1 MPSYTVTVSTGSQWF
16 AGTDDYIYITLVGTE
31 RCSERTLLDKP
42 LYNDFERGAVDSYDV
57 RVGEDLGDIVLV
69 KIEKKKYWVH
79 DDWYCR
85 YITVKTP
92 SGEYLEFPCFRWLVD
107 EKEVVLRD
115 GRAHLPQDDK
125 TSLVKQHRQ
134 KELDMRRKT
143 YRWKEWQ
150 PGFPMSIDANRHKD
164 LPRDIQFDSEKGVDF
179 VLNYS
184 KAIENLFVNHFMH
197 MFQSSWNDFAD
208 FEKIFVRIKN
218 TISEYVMQHWR
229 EDFMFGYQ
237 FLNGCNPVIIK
248 KCTKL
253 PEKFPVTHE
262 MVSVS
267 LERDM
272 TLQEEIEAGN
282 IYIADYEVL
291 DGISPNSTDP
301 CTLQYLAAPI
311 CLLYKTAR
319 NKILPIAIQLGQTP
333 GKDNPIFLP
342 TDGQYDWL
350 LAKIWVRS
358 ADFHHHQ
365 TITHLLR
372 THLITEVF
380 AIAMYRQLPAVH
392 PVYKLLTPHIRFTIA
407 INTKAREQLIC
418 ECGIFDKA
426 NATGGGGHVQ
436 LVQKAVKNLTF
447 RSLCFP
453 DAIKARG
460 VDSKEDLPTYFYRD
474 DGYLVWGATK
484 SFVSDVVHIYYTSDE
499 AVQADEEI
507 QAFIKDVCS
516 FGMQDFD
523 HCEFPKSVK
532 SREELAEY
540 LTVIVFTAS
549 AQHAAVNFGQY
560 DWCSWIPNAPST
572 MRKPPP
578 HKKGLADVNLII
590 ESLPDRGR
598 SSWHLGAVWALSQ
611 YQENEVQ
618 RVHHVSRHT
627 GNHTHVSVQ
636 TKTQFLISQE
646 ASLCCDTCFPPCRVS
661 SRPNDQSPLSPP
673 AAVPGHVS
681 R

>member
-523 HCEFPKSVK
+523 HSNKVSH
-532 SREELAEY
+532 SRLIIYHSRTFCRGQVRQGTDSTINSNMSLQFTNGRRGRTGSHRSPMVSLAERRCCKA
-540 LTVIVFTAS
+540 LPAFLRFLLVSTVRGYFTK
-549 AQHAAVNFGQY
+549 QPLQKRKEAA
-560 DWCSWIPNAPST
+560 
-572 MRKPPP
+572 
-578 HKKGLADVNLII
+578 
-590 ESLPDRGR
+590 
-598 SSWHLGAVWALSQ
+598 
-611 YQENEVQ
+611 
-618 RVHHVSRHT
+618 
-627 GNHTHVSVQ
+627 
-636 TKTQFLISQE
+636 FL
-646 ASLCCDTCFPPCRVS
+646 
-661 SRPNDQSPLSPP
+661 
-673 AAVPGHVS
+673 
-681 R
+681 